1 MCVCVLIYKSTSII
15 AQAHNWHMYHGYIPI
30 NLDVCVYLTVGPPV
44 QYVNVLHAL
53 TSTDS
58 FKRQPRIHPLQV
70 VTYYADETG
79 YHPTI
84 TYLPARAPHS
94 DPVTSLPAASPTAP
108 PSGTFGARLLPGK
121 EGDAGDSSED
131 GPVGLAG
138 SSYSRYF
145 IREDKSDEVAAPGV
159 PATSRGFHVLSP
171 SRRVSAF
178 ARGGLEPLDIL
189 RRESAGQSPGPSV
202 ARGVPLAQAV
212 AAGRRRTPS
221 ASNFVRRFEVVPAGS
236 LKGQSRVGRLLA
248 PPALAPA

>member
-1 MCVCVLIYKSTSII
+1 M
-15 AQAHNWHMYHGYIPI
+15 
-30 NLDVCVYLTVGPPV
+30 YLTVGPPV

-53 TSTDS
+53 TYTDS
-58 FKRQPRIHPLQV
+58 FKRQPRILPLQV

-94 DPVTSLPAASPTAP
+94 DPVTSLPTASPTTP

-178 ARGGLEPLDIL
+178 ARGGLESLDIL